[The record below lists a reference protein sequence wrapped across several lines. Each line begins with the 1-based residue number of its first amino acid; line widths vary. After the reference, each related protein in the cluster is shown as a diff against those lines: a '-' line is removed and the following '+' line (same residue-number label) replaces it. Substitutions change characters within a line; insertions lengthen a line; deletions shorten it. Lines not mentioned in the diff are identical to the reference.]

1 MKFASLKSLLQQ
13 ADQVL
18 KRFPFEM
25 LFALAGTAAAI
36 INLKIKFA
44 HPELSS
50 WCLRTTLGANLGV
63 LISLAITLYGQSK
76 NIKGARLL
84 LFRAIGATAG
94 ISLIFLLNPDTDPSN
109 FTRIFLLSLT
119 LHLAVAFVPFLK
131 NGGIQ
136 GFWQFNKTLFLRFLT
151 GALYS
156 SVLYSGIAAAMA
168 AVNFL
173 FDIKLDSDAYFILF
187 IIIAGLF
194 NTLFFLAGVPA
205 DLPALDQDYSYPKSL
220 KAFTQYVL
228 IPLATLYIVILLA
241 YEIKILLTWNLPQGS
256 VSMLILGYAVF
267 GILSVLLVF
276 PIRNQEEN
284 KWIKTYAKSFY
295 LLMLPLLILLFIA
308 VGSRIST
315 YGITQARYFL
325 IALACW
331 LLFITLY
338 FLFSK
343 KQNIRLIPISL
354 SIITLLS
361 VYGPQSAFSVAM
373 YSQKHIFLSIFK
385 KNNLLTANGKLKPVN
400 EKNTKAEDG
409 KRAESALNYLLRNYG
424 TAPVEPYLNVDFKLI
439 NDSLKKFKNSEGKII
454 TLSENEVSNKRQYWI
469 EKYLGLDKFPGYSYS
484 TIRTNAITET
494 LEDNFNFQPL
504 NVKVISVKNYDLIIT
519 ESGNTADTTSYKDQN
534 TRINKILSS
543 KSAISIDINNEKA
556 KFDLSNIAISLAK
569 NANIYKHYKP
579 NHLQNNLYTIPDS
592 LLTITQET
600 KNYTLTFKMTHFFFT
615 RQKKNNHIEVRYLE
629 GYYLIKRKKQADI
642 TFKL

>member
-13 ADQVL
+13 AGQVV

-25 LFALAGTAAAI
+25 LFALAGTVAAI

-63 LISLAITLYGQSK
+63 LISLSITLYGQSK
-76 NIKGARLL
+76 NIKDARLL
-84 LFRAIGATAG
+84 LFRAIGAIAG
-94 ISLIFLLNPDTDPSN
+94 ICLIFLLNPDTDPSN
-109 FTRIFLLSLT
+109 FTRILLLSLT

-173 FDIKLDSDAYFILF
+173 FNIKLDSDAYFILF

-194 NTLFFLAGVPA
+194 NTLFFLAGVPE
-205 DLPALDQDYSYPKSL
+205 DLPALDEDYSYPKSL

-241 YEIKILLTWNLPQGS
+241 YASKILLTWNLPKGS

-354 SIITLLS
+354 SIITLLA

-373 YSQKHIFLSIFK
+373 YSQRQVLLSIFE
-385 KNNLLTANGKLKPVN
+385 KNNLLTADGKLKPIN
-400 EKNTKAEDG
+400 ANKIKADDG
-409 KRAESALNYLLRNYG
+409 NRAESALNYLFRNYVS
-424 TAPVEPYLNVDFKLI
+424 TPIEPYLNIDLKLI
-439 NDSLKKFKNSEGKII
+439 NDSLSNFTNGKGQVI
-454 TLSENEVSNKRQYWI
+454 TLSESEIKNKRQYWI
-469 EKYLGLDKFPGYSYS
+469 EKYLGLDKFPGYNYN
-484 TIRTNAITET
+484 TVQTATERQI
-494 LEDNFNFQPL
+494 DDFNFHPL
-504 NVKVISVKNYDLIIT
+504 NAAVTNVKNYDLIMT
-519 ESGNTADTTSYKDQN
+519 ESGDPRDTITYTDQN
-534 TRINKILSS
+534 TRIKKMLFNKSIV
-543 KSAISIDINNEKA
+543 SIDINKEKA
-556 KFDLSNIAISLAK
+556 RFDLNKTAIDLAGNIKVLK
-569 NANIYKHYKP
+569 QYKP
-579 NHLQNNLYTIPDS
+579 DSYQNDIRTIPDS
-592 LLTITQET
+592 LLTLNEET
-600 KNYTLTFKMTHFFFT
+600 KNYTINFKITNFYYT
-615 RQKKNNHIEVRYLE
+615 RERRKNLITVHYLE
-629 GYYLIKRKKQADI
+629 GYYLIKRKDQEKS
-642 TFKL
+642 KP